1 MKTLCLYTNQFPYG
15 LGEQF
20 IETEIKY
27 LCKAFDKVYILPNSS
42 EGTRR
47 EIPQNAEVLTLK
59 IDGYTT
65 KEGLKALG
73 LWSFSCIGEVFK
85 NHNKKYAISD
95 ILRIGYKAEL
105 LYSLLKEKDLLSNSL
120 HYSYWLEDWATTL
133 SVLKAKKKIKG
144 YISRAHRFDLY
155 EEISRLGYIPYRKLQ
170 LKNLDYLYLISEDGL
185 DYMIEKYP
193 QYKEKYKLS
202 YLGVENDSEP
212 NFNYSV
218 KDEYTVVSCSRVVEV
233 KRIDLISKALSQI
246 TDKKINWIHFGY
258 GPLFDE
264 VKKHAE
270 ANLPENVTYNFRGM
284 VPNSEV
290 LEFYKN
296 NFVDCLINVSSSEGL
311 PVSIMEAVSFGIP
324 IVATDVGGTSEIINP
339 QTGVLL
345 SENPEITEIKDGIVE
360 VLNGYS
366 KNPSKRASVR
376 DYWLNHFDAKVNY
389 ETFVSEIVEYN

>member
-27 LCKAFDKVYILPNSS
+27 LCNTFDKVYILPNSS
-42 EGTRR
+42 EGTKR

-65 KEGLKALG
+65 KEGFKALG

-95 ILRIGYKAEL
+95 ILRIGYKAEFL
-105 LYSLLKEKDLLSNSL
+105 NNLLKEKDLLNNSL

-144 YISRAHRFDLY
+144 YISRAHGFDLY
-155 EEISRLGYIPYRKLQ
+155 HHRSKIGYIPYRKLQ

-212 NFNYSV
+212 NFNYSN

-233 KRIDLISKALSQI
+233 KRVDLISKALSQI
-246 TDKKINWIHFGY
+246 ADKKINWIHFGD

-270 ANLPENVTYNFRGM
+270 VNLPKNITYDFRGF
-284 VPNSEV
+284 VDNYLI
-290 LEFYKN
+290 LEFYKS
-296 NFVDCLINVSSSEGL
+296 NFVDCFINVSSSEGL
-311 PVSIMEAVSFGIP
+311 PVTIMEVISNGIP
-324 IVATDVGGTSEIINP
+324 VVATDVGGTSEIVNS
-339 QTGVLL
+339 QTGVLI
-345 SENPEITEIKDGIVE
+345 SENPDVEEIKDAIIKVFDNFSKEEKKREGIYSFWK
-360 VLNGYS
+360 NNFNASINYS
-366 KNPSKRASVR
+366 K
-376 DYWLNHFDAKVNY
+376 
-389 ETFVSEIVEYN
+389 FVKTIHNSF

>member
-1 MKTLCLYTNQFPYG
+1 M
-15 LGEQF
+15 
-20 IETEIKY
+20 
-27 LCKAFDKVYILPNSS
+27 
-42 EGTRR
+42 
-47 EIPQNAEVLTLK
+47 
-59 IDGYTT
+59 
-65 KEGLKALG
+65 
-73 LWSFSCIGEVFK
+73 
-85 NHNKKYAISD
+85 
-95 ILRIGYKAEL
+95 
-105 LYSLLKEKDLLSNSL
+105 
-120 HYSYWLEDWATTL
+120 
-133 SVLKAKKKIKG
+133 
-144 YISRAHRFDLY
+144 
-155 EEISRLGYIPYRKLQ
+155 
-170 LKNLDYLYLISEDGL
+170 ISEDGL

-311 PVSIMEAVSFGIP
+311 PVSIMEAVSYGIP